1 MNTKLFFTILLSLV
15 VGVTTAQK
23 KKQKEDIEAIL
34 SMCGCHEITFNFAE
48 TFAADTAYE
57 FHKNYTA
64 GGLEWIFP
72 VSQEDDKIVIQHLLV
87 VGDTMIVKHWRQDW
101 VYENTD
107 LYEYD
112 VRDAWNYNKLDAA
125 KVKGQW
131 TQKVFQVDD
140 SPRYEASGSWVHVD
154 ERRYWETT
162 ADAPLPRREK
172 TKRNDY
178 NVMVRRNRQELTNN
192 GWVHEQDNL
201 KVKRNS
207 EGDKLIAQ
215 EKGWNEYTKTDESK
229 CQVAKDWWEKNQA
242 YWADVRSVWDEV
254 FASQKT
260 LKLKMRSGDQI
271 LMMRMFAL
279 GSELVGD
286 SYDSEASKTKIRE
299 AIQKHI
305 NTDEIKIALN

>member
-1 MNTKLFFTILLSLV
+1 MNTKLCFTVLLSLLI
-15 VGVTTAQK
+15 GVAGAQK
-23 KKQKEDIEAIL
+23 KNQKEDIDAIL
-34 SMCGCHEITFNFAE
+34 SMCGCHEVTFDFAE

-57 FHKNYTA
+57 FHKNYSA
-64 GGLEWIFP
+64 AGLEWIFP
-72 VSQEDDKIVIQHLLV
+72 ISREDDKIVIQHLLIV
-87 VGDTMIVKHWRQDW
+87 ADTMIVKHWRQDW
-101 VYENTD
+101 LYENTD
-107 LYEYD
+107 LYVYD
-112 VRDAWNYNKLDAA
+112 VRDSWNYNELDAA

-140 SPRYEASGSWVHVD
+140 SPRYEASGSWIHTD
-154 ERRYWETT
+154 GKHYWETT
-162 ADAPLPRREK
+162 ADAPLPRRER

-178 NVMVRRNRQELTNN
+178 NVMVRRNRQELTDF

-207 EGDKLIAQ
+207 KGDELIAQ
-215 EKGWNEYTKTDESK
+215 EKGWNEYTKTNESK

-260 LKLKMRSGDQI
+260 LKLKMRSGDEI
-271 LMMRMFAL
+271 LMFRLFGL
-279 GSELVGD
+279 GTELTAS
-286 SYDSEASKTKIRE
+286 SYDSKSGKQKIRE

-305 NTDEIKIALN
+305 NTDEIKIAAN

>member
-1 MNTKLFFTILLSLV
+1 MRPLIIVLSFFLVTI
-15 VGVTTAQK
+15 GFGQK
-23 KKQKEDIEAIL
+23 KKKKEDVDAIL
-34 SMCGCHEITFNFAE
+34 DMCGCHEITFDFAE
-48 TFAADTAYE
+48 TFATDTAYE
-57 FHKNYTA
+57 FYKNYSA
-64 GGLEWIFP
+64 KALEWIFP
-72 VSQEDDKIVIQHLLV
+72 ITKDEDKIVIQHLLV
-87 VGDTMIVKHWRQDW
+87 VGDTMIIKHWRQDW
-101 VYENTD
+101 LYENTN
-107 LYEYD
+107 LYVYD
-112 VRDAWNYNKLDAA
+112 VRDSWNYKRLEAS

-154 ERRYWETT
+154 GRRYWETT

-178 NVMVRRNRQELTNN
+178 NVMVRRNRQELTDY

-215 EKGWNEYTKTDESK
+215 EKGWNAYRKTDESK
-229 CQVAKDWWEKNQA
+229 CQPAKDWWVENQA
-242 YWADVRSVWDEV
+242 YWADVRTVWDEV

-271 LMMRMFAL
+271 LMMRLFGL
-279 GSELVGD
+279 GGERNEEGA
-286 SYDSEASKTKIRE
+286 YDSEASQQKIRE
-299 AIQKHI
+299 AIQMHL
-305 NTDEIKIALN
+305 NTEEIKLASN